1 MYPPYCTCCKG
12 KCHWSSDWDA
22 SDLGYEHEGVIGLYT
37 CSNCS
42 IDFEIRDLMID
53 EKEVRSIKY
62 YLPNI
67 EDDNNNIDFNDIDI
81 NVNYC
86 VYCKSILKEKT
97 HYEKDNE
104 YITIK
109 RCDNCRAD
117 YIVTD
122 ECLIDI
128 DDLNDIDYDNYLDE
142 SYNLYHNRTIV
153 IE

>member
-22 SDLGYEHEGVIGLYT
+22 NDLGYEHEGVIGLYT

-42 IDFEIRDLMID
+42 VDFEIRDFIID
-53 EKEVRSIKY
+53 DESEVRSIKY

-67 EDDNNNIDFNDIDI
+67 EDNDNIDFDDIDI

-86 VYCKSILKEKT
+86 IYCKSVLKEKSY
-97 HYEKDNE
+97 HKKQDKH
-104 YITIK
+104 ITIK
-109 RCDNCRAD
+109 RCDNCKAD
-117 YIVTD
+117 YVVTD

-128 DDLNDIDYDNYLDE
+128 ENIDYDNYLDE
-142 SYNLYHNRTIV
+142 SYNLYYNRTIV